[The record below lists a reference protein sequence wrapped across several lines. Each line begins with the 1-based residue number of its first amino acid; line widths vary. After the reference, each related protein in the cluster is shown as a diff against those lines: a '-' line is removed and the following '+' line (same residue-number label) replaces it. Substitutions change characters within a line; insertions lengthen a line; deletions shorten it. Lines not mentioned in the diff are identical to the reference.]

1 MHHKQRKSLFLLTC
15 LIFSVILCSCTICS
29 CAKNKSPLLVQKKE
43 SVKEISI
50 ESKDISLKTYKD
62 EKDIS
67 TIIEYLNEAKWKAE
81 SVNDVPD
88 EKNYGTISLKMEKET
103 KKIYFY
109 QKNKKNLLESP
120 YIGVYKQTLSV
131 ERLVTAIDAR

>member
-1 MHHKQRKSLFLLTC
+1 MDHKQRKSLLLVIC
-15 LIFSVILCSCTICS
+15 LIFSFILCGCTKS
-29 CAKNKSPLLVQKKE
+29 ESPLLVQKKE

-62 EKDIS
+62 KKDIL

-81 SVNDVPD
+81 SVNDVPV
-88 EKNYGTISLKMEKET
+88 EKNYGMISLKMEKET

-109 QKNKKNLLESP
+109 QKNKEYLLESP

-131 ERLVTAIDAR
+131 ERLVKAIEVR

>member
-1 MHHKQRKSLFLLTC
+1 MHHKQRKSLFLLIC
-15 LIFSVILCSCTICS
+15 LIFSVILCS

-131 ERLVTAIDAR
+131 ERLVKAIDAR

>member
-15 LIFSVILCSCTICS
+15 LIFSVILCS

-67 TIIEYLNEAKWKAE
+67 TIIEYLNEAKW
-81 SVNDVPD
+81 N
-88 EKNYGTISLKMEKET
+88 TRIIML
-103 KKIYFY
+103 
-109 QKNKKNLLESP
+109 
-120 YIGVYKQTLSV
+120 
-131 ERLVTAIDAR
+131 

>member
-1 MHHKQRKSLFLLTC
+1 MHHKQRKSLFLLIC
-15 LIFSVILCSCTICS
+15 LIFSVILCS

-50 ESKDISLKTYKD
+50 ES
-62 EKDIS
+62 KDIS

-109 QKNKKNLLESP
+109 QKNKENLLESP

>member
-1 MHHKQRKSLFLLTC
+1 MDHKQRKSLFLVLC
-15 LIFSVILCSCTICS
+15 LIFSFILCGCTKS
-29 CAKNKSPLLVQKKE
+29 ESPLLVQKKE

-62 EKDIS
+62 KKDIL

-81 SVNDVPD
+81 SVNDVPV
-88 EKNYGTISLKMEKET
+88 EKNYGMISLKMEKET

-109 QKNKKNLLESP
+109 QKNKEYLLESP

-131 ERLVTAIDAR
+131 ERLVKAIEVR

>member
-15 LIFSVILCSCTICS
+15 LIFSVILCSCTICKKE
-29 CAKNKSPLLVQKKE
+29 KNKSPLLVQKKE

-67 TIIEYLNEAKWKAE
+67 TIIEYLNEAKW
-81 SVNDVPD
+81 N
-88 EKNYGTISLKMEKET
+88 TRIIML
-103 KKIYFY
+103 
-109 QKNKKNLLESP
+109 
-120 YIGVYKQTLSV
+120 
-131 ERLVTAIDAR
+131 

>member
-1 MHHKQRKSLFLLTC
+1 MDHKQRKSLLLVIC
-15 LIFSVILCSCTICS
+15 LIFSFIFCGCTKS
-29 CAKNKSPLLVQKKE
+29 ESPLLVQKKE

-62 EKDIS
+62 KKDIL

-81 SVNDVPD
+81 SVNDVPV
-88 EKNYGTISLKMEKET
+88 EKNYGMISLKMEKET

-109 QKNKKNLLESP
+109 QKNKEYLLESP

-131 ERLVTAIDAR
+131 ERLVKAIEVR

>member
-1 MHHKQRKSLFLLTC
+1 MHYKQRKSLFLVVC
-15 LIFSVILCSCTICS
+15 LIFSVILCSCTKS
-29 CAKNKSPLLVQKKE
+29 KSPLLVQKKE

-62 EKDIS
+62 KKDIS

-81 SVNDVPD
+81 SVNDVPA

-109 QKNKKNLLESP
+109 QKNKENLLESP

-131 ERLVTAIDAR
+131 ERLVKAIEVR

>member
-1 MHHKQRKSLFLLTC
+1 MDHKQRKSLLLVIC
-15 LIFSVILCSCTICS
+15 LIFSFILCGCTKS
-29 CAKNKSPLLVQKKE
+29 ESPLLVQKKE

-62 EKDIS
+62 KKDIL

-81 SVNDVPD
+81 SVNDVPV
-88 EKNYGTISLKMEKET
+88 EKNYGMISLKMEKET

-109 QKNKKNLLESP
+109 QKNKEYLLESP
-120 YIGVYKQTLSV
+120 YIGFYKQTLSV
-131 ERLVTAIDAR
+131 ERLVKAIEVR

>member
-1 MHHKQRKSLFLLTC
+1 MDHKQRKSLLLVIC
-15 LIFSVILCSCTICS
+15 LIFSFILCGCTKS
-29 CAKNKSPLLVQKKE
+29 ESPLLVQKKE

-62 EKDIS
+62 KKDIL

-81 SVNDVPD
+81 SVNDVPV
-88 EKNYGTISLKMEKET
+88 EKNYGMISLKMEKET

-109 QKNKKNLLESP
+109 QKNKEYLLESP
-120 YIGVYKQTLSV
+120 YI
-131 ERLVTAIDAR
+131 